1 MAPLQ
6 PQRKH
11 GDSHN
16 QEEIFMAR
24 KAICVGINKFANY
37 PQFTLQGCVNDAK
50 DMVALCKGLLGFKAA
65 EIVALTDASATKANI
80 MAQLKAA
87 VADAKAGK
95 ISYLLFSLSSH
106 GTQMA
111 DTSGDEPD
119 GMDEAFVPYDIA
131 QKGSMWDPAHIISDD
146 ELHDLFQQVPAG
158 VLLEVYLDT
167 CHSGTGLRGAE
178 FGLHAPRARYVAPPA
193 GELQGAIK
201 QKKVRGFTLHRE
213 AAPASVKTTAK
224 AAAKTSSK
232 TSEKTRALDA
242 NPAANQILWGG
253 CKANQTSADA
263 YFNGRYNGAFT
274 YYFLQV
280 MNATKNTL
288 SRKAVVAKMRTAMAG
303 KFAQTP
309 QLEGNASNRQTAVAN

>member
-1 MAPLQ
+1 
-6 PQRKH
+6 
-11 GDSHN
+11 
-16 QEEIFMAR
+16 MAR

-37 PQFTLQGCVNDAK
+37 PQFALSGCVNDAK
-50 DMVALCKGLLGFKAA
+50 DMAVLCKGLLGFKAS
-65 EIVALTDASATKANI
+65 EVVTLTDAQATKAAI
-80 MAQLKAA
+80 MAQLGAA

-111 DTSGDEPD
+111 DTGGEEPD

-131 QKGSMWDPAHIISDD
+131 QKGNKWDPARIICDD
-146 ELHDLFQQVPAG
+146 EFHDLFQQVPTG

-193 GELQGAIK
+193 GELQGAVK
-201 QKKVRGFTLHRE
+201 QKAVRGFTLHR
-213 AAPASVKTTAK
+213 ALRPAGAVPASKKAAK
-224 AAAKTSSK
+224 AAKD
-232 TSEKTRALDA
+232 RAADL
-242 NPAANQILWGG
+242 NPANNQILWGG
-253 CKANQTSADA
+253 CKSNQTSADA
-263 YFNGRYNGAFT
+263 YFSGRYNGAFT

-280 MNATKNTL
+280 VNASQNKL
-288 SRKAVVAKMRTAMAG
+288 SRKDVLAKMRAAMAG

-309 QLEGNASNRQTAVAN
+309 QLEGNASNRQTAVAY